1 MRNPIRGGEMR
12 ETKQE
17 NTKGRRHSVF
27 LLVPGRRIQGS
38 NNLCVCVCARGCA
51 CILETGAIARGRSWR
66 GERGGARRREK
77 FSKR

>member
-38 NNLCVCVCARGCA
+38 NNLCVCVRA
-51 CILETGAIARGRSWR
+51 
-66 GERGGARRREK
+66 GARVY
-77 FSKR
+77 

>member
-1 MRNPIRGGEMR
+1 MRNPISGGEMR

-38 NNLCVCVCARGCA
+38 NNLCVCVCARVRVYTRDRSDSAG
-51 CILETGAIARGRSWR
+51 EVMAR
-66 GERGGARRREK
+66 
-77 FSKR
+77 